1 MTGEPLSKR
10 DDDKIEIVQRR
21 LQEYSNA
28 TKPILTFYSNLG
40 LLNTFR
46 GNTTDEIWPHIKKIV
61 TKFLLQ

>member
-40 LLNTFR
+40 LLNTFQ
-46 GNTTDEIWPHIKKIV
+46 GNTTNEIWPHIKRIV